1 MMIVYNFVY
10 PSYFLIVCFLPLC
23 FIRLHLFFQSYLYS
37 KQQVEAQRDLAI
49 RRVKARNAGRDPDVE
64 APLDPLLIPG
74 PNRDTSVERNL
85 EIFENMK
92 RGVYEEGEWTLRL
105 KMNLESANPN
115 MYDLVAYRV
124 KYAPH
129 PHAGSKWCIYPMY
142 DFTHGICDSLEHIDY
157 SICTLEFETR
167 REPYYWILWALDM
180 YRPKVYEMSR
190 LNLQYTVLSKRRLL
204 KLVNTRKVRG
214 WNDPRM
220 PTISGLRRRGYT
232 AEIINSFCNDVG
244 ATRAINV
251 VEMEKLSQTARQI
264 LAPKTRRAMV
274 AMDPIPVDIINFDD
288 AIQMEFENDEKEE
301 EEGLAVME
309 YRVQNLPTDES
320 LGYHTVRLTK
330 MIYIDSSD
338 FRLEDHADY
347 YGLSPNQ
354 SVGLKYYGGAL
365 ICEEVIYH
373 DKDRTKIKLLRC
385 TVDKK
390 KGRKKPKSFIT
401 WIPDDGLR
409 CEVS

>member
-1 MMIVYNFVY
+1 
-10 PSYFLIVCFLPLC
+10 
-23 FIRLHLFFQSYLYS
+23 
-37 KQQVEAQRDLAI
+37 LAI
-49 RRVKARNAGRDPDVE
+49 RRVKAKNAGRDPDVE

-105 KMNLESANPN
+105 KMDLESANPN

-124 KYAPH
+124 KYTPH

-167 REPYYWILWALDM
+167 REPYFWILWALDM

-274 AMDPIPVDIINFDD
+274 ALDPIPVDIINFDE
-288 AIQMEFENDEKEE
+288 AIQMEFENDEKEDD
-301 EEGLAVME
+301 EGLAVME

-320 LGYHTVRLTK
+320 LGYHTVKLTK
-330 MIYIDSSD
+330 TIYIDSSD
-338 FRLEDHADY
+338 FRLVDHADY
-347 YGLSPNQ
+347 YGLSQ
-354 SVGLKYYGGAL
+354 TQTVGLKYYGGTL
-365 ICEEVIYH
+365 TCEEVVYH
-373 DKDRTKIKLLRC
+373 DREQTKIKLLRC

-390 KGRKKPKSFIT
+390 TGRKKPKSFIT
-401 WIPDDGLR
+401 WIPDDGLK